1 VESKIEMSSIIIEV
15 LSRICDD
22 LLFLEKYF
30 GYQPLGFF
38 YPKIVIPN
46 NILDINPF
54 RISLSKYKW

>member
-15 LSRICDD
+15 LSRICDG

-38 YPKIVIPN
+38 YPNIN
-46 NILDINPF
+46 NE
-54 RISLSKYKW
+54 

>member
-1 VESKIEMSSIIIEV
+1 MSSIIIEV